1 MVRDRNRNSDA
12 TRLAQM
18 KPPPFEY
25 LCPASVEEAL
35 AQLSSYD
42 GDAKILAGGQSLVPM
57 LNFRL
62 LSPRALV
69 DINRIEG
76 LDFIEASDG
85 GVRIGAL
92 VRHSAIE
99 RSPLVREKL
108 PILAV
113 AAREIG
119 HLAIRNRGTFA
130 GSVAHND
137 PAAEWPLLCT
147 LLDARIHTRGASGER
162 TLAVADFFL
171 SYMGTALDGAELVT
185 EVEIPGLAP
194 NSGWAF
200 EEFSRRRGDPAI
212 VSVAATLSVDGGAV
226 KRARV
231 ALGGVGL
238 CALRAAQAEALLAG
252 QRVDEALLAPVCE
265 AVRDASDPS
274 GDVHASADF
283 RRHLVGVLT
292 RRVVRLAWER
302 AQRGD
307 LR

>member
-1 MVRDRNRNSDA
+1 
-12 TRLAQM
+12 M

-35 AQLSSYD
+35 AQLSSFD
-42 GDAKILAGGQSLVPM
+42 GEAKILAGGQSLVPM

-62 LSPRALV
+62 LSPSALV

-85 GVRIGAL
+85 GLRIGAL

-130 GSVAHND
+130 GSLAHND

-147 LLDARIHTRGASGER
+147 LLDARIRTRGTSGDR
-162 TLAVADFFL
+162 TLDVADFFP
-171 SYMGTALDGAELVT
+171 SYMGTALQDAELVT

-194 NSGWAF
+194 GSGWAF
-200 EEFSRRRGDPAI
+200 EEFSRRCGDPAI
-212 VSVAATLSVDGGAV
+212 VSVAATLAVEGGAV
-226 KRARV
+226 KRARI
-231 ALGGVGL
+231 ALGGVGP
-238 CALRAAQAEALLAG
+238 CALRAAQPEALLAG
-252 QRVDEALLAPVCE
+252 QRLDAALLARVCE
-265 AVRDASDPS
+265 AARDASDPS

-283 RRHLVGVLT
+283 RRHLIGALA
-292 RRVVRLAWER
+292 RRVVQLAWER
-302 AQRGD
+302 AQRGG